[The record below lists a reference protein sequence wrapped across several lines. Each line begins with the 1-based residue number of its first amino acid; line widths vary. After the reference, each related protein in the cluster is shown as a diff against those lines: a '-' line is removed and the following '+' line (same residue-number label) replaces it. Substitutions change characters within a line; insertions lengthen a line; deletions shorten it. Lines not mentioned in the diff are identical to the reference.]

1 MQANWCPWRGTWNQ
15 ILPNDSPL
23 SAQLLALL
31 GLKSCCFQALGV
43 GALWLSLSI
52 FFFNIC
58 IYLATLGLNCSM
70 QDPWS
75 SGTHVISQLWH
86 VGSVPWPG
94 IKPWPPA
101 LEHGVLVTGPPETPV
116 MPYYWWLFPPM
127 WNGKFYLWPQPSCWH
142 FTPQKEV
149 FMMIIWFLST
159 LQLEANYG

>member
-1 MQANWCPWRGTWNQ
+1 MPLEGH
-15 ILPNDSPL
+15 LEPDSPKWQPTVCPAPGP
-23 SAQLLALL
+23 SRPEVLLFPGPWSWGFMALPQY
-31 GLKSCCFQALGV
+31 F
-43 GALWLSLSI
+43 

-58 IYLATLGLNCSM
+58 IYLATLGLNCGM

-116 MPYYWWLFPPM
+116 LPYYWWLFPPM
-127 WNGKFYLWPQPSCWH
+127 WNGKFYPSPQRSCWH